1 MTRSPVVWKWNG
13 SNMHKMALL
22 TMIQRAKSW
31 TCLLVCLAF
40 LAGCGGGG
48 DGSSKADTT
57 GGLSFQLQFIDPSN
71 AAHLRLADADVNI
84 CETYAIDTIRATLSR
99 IDGTLLASDTWTC
112 EEHGGILDGVA
123 PTSNL
128 VLLVEG
134 SAGGEW
140 IWRGQK
146 AGIEILPGQITPAGT
161 VQMINTVDD
170 HTPPQIVSTTPQD
183 GADEVPINTAIL
195 VQFDEP
201 VSAVSL
207 HDAFLLTDDNS
218 NSISGA
224 VSYEDNDD
232 DQFWQAKFMPSENL
246 NANTQYTMTLLNV
259 VRDLAGNAI
268 EAHTWSF
275 NTGSTALKPLV
286 WGKGKWGDAWQ

>member
-1 MTRSPVVWKWNG
+1 
-13 SNMHKMALL
+13 
-22 TMIQRAKSW
+22 MIHQAKTW
-31 TCLLVCLAF
+31 TCLLACLTF
-40 LAGCGGGG
+40 LAACGGGG
-48 DGSSKADTT
+48 DKSSNTDAT
-57 GGLSFQLQFIDPSN
+57 GGLSFRLQFVDPPD
-71 AAHLRLADADVNI
+71 AAHLRLADADADI
-84 CETYAIDTIRATLSR
+84 CSAYAIDEIRATLSR
-99 IDGTLLASDTWTC
+99 IDGTLLASDTWPC
-112 EEHGGILDGVA
+112 DEHGGILDGVA

-134 SAGGEW
+134 SSGGEW

-146 AGIEILPGQITPAGT
+146 GGIEILPGQITPAGT
-161 VQMINTVDD
+161 VQVINIVDD

-195 VQFDEP
+195 VRFDEP

-207 HDAFLLTDDNS
+207 YNAFLLTDDNS

-224 VSYEDNDD
+224 VSYEDNDG

-259 VRDLAGNAI
+259 VQDLAGNPI
-268 EAHTWSF
+268 EAYTWSF

>member
-1 MTRSPVVWKWNG
+1 
-13 SNMHKMALL
+13 
-22 TMIQRAKSW
+22 MIHQAKTW
-31 TCLLVCLAF
+31 TCLLVCLTF
-40 LAGCGGGG
+40 LAACGGGG
-48 DGSSKADTT
+48 DGSSEADTT

-71 AAHLRLADADVNI
+71 TAQLRLADADVNI
-84 CETYAIDTIRATLSR
+84 CESYAIDTIRATLSR
-99 IDGTLLASDTWTC
+99 IDGTLLASDTWPC

-140 IWRGQK
+140 IWKGQK
-146 AGIEILPGQITPAGT
+146 GGIEIFPGQISPAGT
-161 VQMINTVDD
+161 VQVINIVDD
-170 HTPPQIVSTTPQD
+170 QTPPQIVSTTPQD
-183 GADEVPINTAIL
+183 GAEEVPINTAVL

-207 HDAFLLTDDNS
+207 YNAFLLTDDYS

-224 VSYEDNDD
+224 VSYEDNDG

-259 VRDLAGNAI
+259 VQDLAGNPI
-268 EAHTWSF
+268 EAYTWSF
-275 NTGSTALKPLV
+275 NTGSTALPPMI
-286 WGKGKWGDAWQ
+286 WGHKGPQGMWGQAAWQ